1 MTEGKKCLVNG
12 ALLKDR
18 YKIEENIGRNAIGDT
33 YMALDCSSNCKVVV
47 KELAS
52 QKIVGTYTA
61 LQKIGSLDGIV
72 QIKELFEEDNTYY
85 AVMEYVEGITIEAY
99 LEKSGGKFSL
109 ERIRNLLDPVLC
121 SMITLSDNGISH
133 GNISADNF
141 VFTKDGKLKLIG
153 FGHINGKVSDRAR
166 NYAPAEL
173 FDESMDGNEVADI
186 YSLCAFIYRCISG
199 VKPPE
204 AADRKVND
212 TCEKPSAMGVA
223 IDASDEAALLMGMNP
238 DCTKRLLKITALYR
252 ALYHT
257 QAKVQKRTLAEP
269 VMQVPKEEIP
279 AKVEEKQEIEQE
291 IKQEVP
297 TSHPV
302 ADDDR
307 TEIVRPTDD
316 DRTEIINPGYM
327 QQNRANIVLP
337 EPDQQMINMQPDSMQ
352 SNDSGKKK
360 NKNKKKK
367 KGNKILIVL
376 IVVGI
381 LVAIVLGV
389 ITFLLATDYL
399 SDDSGKTV
407 TGFFGNWK
415 DDNEQA
421 ESEASSES
429 DETNSIDSMM
439 AEGRYEDAIQAII
452 DAQLS
457 EEEGAQNLQKAIDE
471 LYSQCINETS
481 ALADGGDFDTAFSI
495 IDERIQYFKDIADK
509 TGYVKDTHE
518 YDLTDQRYQ
527 ITLRVADYVYQKAQE
542 CANKGDEN
550 GMLEALGKATSYVSA
565 DELKAKKEKFYTDL
579 VLIKMTEMSAS
590 GESANNIMQYI
601 DNNLSN
607 AGNNCRL
614 MEFWHYYDDIY
625 HKQLGTRRM
634 PVTKVNVSATGYI
647 LPESS
652 TRELN
657 YSDLNNRSQYEIY
670 FALYEIYARH
680 GRIFSDTAVSD
691 QFQKYGWYHGT
702 ISPENFDEST
712 LNDIEKK
719 NISLIIDYQRAMGYR

>member
-18 YKIEENIGRNAIGDT
+18 YKIEENIGQNAIGDT

-52 QKIVGTYTA
+52 QKIVDTYTA
-61 LQKIGSLDGIV
+61 LQKIGLLDGIV

-85 AVMEYVEGITIEAY
+85 AVLEYVEGITIEAY

-109 ERIRNLLDPVLC
+109 ERIRSLLDPVLC

-153 FGHINGKVSDRAR
+153 FGHINGKVSDQAR

-173 FDESMDGNEVADI
+173 FDESVDGNEVADI

-204 AADRKVND
+204 AAERKVND
-212 TCEKPSAMGVA
+212 TCEKPSALGVA

-238 DCTKRLLKITALYR
+238 DCSKRLLRITALYR

-257 QAKVQKRTLAEP
+257 QANVQKRTLAEP
-269 VMQVPKEEIP
+269 VMQVSKEEIP

-297 TSHPV
+297 ASQPV
-302 ADDDR
+302 TDDDR

-327 QQNRANIVLP
+327 QQNLANIVMP
-337 EPDQQMINMQPDSMQ
+337 EADQPAMNMQPDSIQ
-352 SNDSGKKK
+352 GNESGKKK
-360 NKNKKKK
+360 KSRKKKN
-367 KGNKILIVL
+367 GNTLLIVI

-381 LVAIVLGV
+381 IVAIVLGV
-389 ITFLLATDYL
+389 ITFMLASDYL
-399 SDDSGKTV
+399 SDDSDNKITE
-407 TGFFGNWK
+407 FFGK
-415 DDNEQA
+415 GSDDNDEGA
-421 ESEASSES
+421 DEEPGSEVEG
-429 DETNSIDSMM
+429 NSIDSMM

-527 ITLRVADYVYQKAQE
+527 ITLRVADYTYQKAQE

-550 GMLEALGKATSYVSA
+550 GMLEALDKATSYVSA

-657 YSDLNNRSQYEIY
+657 YSDFNNRSQYEIY

-691 QFQKYGWYHGT
+691 QFQKYGWYKGT

-712 LNDIEKK
+712 LSEIEKK
-719 NISLIIDYQRAMGYR
+719 NISLIIDYQRTMGYR

>member
-18 YKIEENIGRNAIGDT
+18 YKIEENIGQNAIGDT

-52 QKIVGTYTA
+52 QKIVDTYTA
-61 LQKIGSLDGIV
+61 LQKIGLLDGIV

-85 AVMEYVEGITIEAY
+85 AVLEYVEGITIEAY

-109 ERIRNLLDPVLC
+109 ERIRSLLDPVLC

-153 FGHINGKVSDRAR
+153 FGHINGKVSDQAR

-173 FDESMDGNEVADI
+173 FDESVDGNEVADI

-204 AADRKVND
+204 AAERKVND
-212 TCEKPSAMGVA
+212 TCEKPSALGVA

-238 DCTKRLLKITALYR
+238 DCSKRLLRITALYR

-257 QAKVQKRTLAEP
+257 QANVQKRTLAEP
-269 VMQVPKEEIP
+269 VMQVSKEEIP

-297 TSHPV
+297 ASQPV
-302 ADDDR
+302 TDDDR

-327 QQNRANIVLP
+327 QQNLANIVMP
-337 EPDQQMINMQPDSMQ
+337 EADQPAMNMQPDSIQ
-352 SNDSGKKK
+352 GNESGKKK
-360 NKNKKKK
+360 KSRKKKN
-367 KGNKILIVL
+367 GNTLLIVI

-381 LVAIVLGV
+381 IVAIVLGV
-389 ITFLLATDYL
+389 ITFMLASDYL
-399 SDDSGKTV
+399 SDDSDNKITE
-407 TGFFGNWK
+407 FFGK
-415 DDNEQA
+415 GSDDNDEGA
-421 ESEASSES
+421 DEEPGSEVEG
-429 DETNSIDSMM
+429 NSIDSMM

-527 ITLRVADYVYQKAQE
+527 ITLRVADYTYQKAQE

-550 GMLEALGKATSYVSA
+550 GMLEALDKATSYVSA

-657 YSDLNNRSQYEIY
+657 YSDFNNRSQYEIY

-691 QFQKYGWYHGT
+691 QFQKYGWYKGT

-712 LNDIEKK
+712 LSEIEKK